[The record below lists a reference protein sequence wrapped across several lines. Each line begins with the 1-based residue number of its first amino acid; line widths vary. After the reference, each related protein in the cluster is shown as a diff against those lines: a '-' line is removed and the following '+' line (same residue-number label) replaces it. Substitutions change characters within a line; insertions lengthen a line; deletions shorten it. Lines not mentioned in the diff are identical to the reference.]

1 MALAKKSIDIGV
13 LLRSASHGD
22 NAANSIEY
30 TLTIQNKDIQIEPEF
45 WGGGAFDE
53 TIGAKRISNLRGY
66 RVRVNLNFNA
76 SREYASRVVGNAS
89 ATDSTYREM
98 FNDVLYCF
106 TNDEMPT
113 STNTFVALNLR
124 VRTDSGQNVVT
135 DTNFDG
141 TLQEGTFLNFIPEDM
156 SYNQQYSNQIGRF
169 VPRMTFVSEVL
180 MPSIPEELEGVL

>member
-13 LLRSASHGD
+13 LLRSASHAN

-30 TLTIQNKDIQIEPEF
+30 TLTLQNKDIQIEPEF
-45 WGGGAFDE
+45 WGGSAFDE

-66 RVRVNLNFNA
+66 RVSVNLNFNA
-76 SREYASRVVGNAS
+76 SREYASRTLGNAS
-89 ATDSTYREM
+89 ATNSTYREM

-106 TNDEMPT
+106 KNGEMPT
-113 STNTFVALNLR
+113 SGNTFVGLNLR
-124 VRTDSGQNVVT
+124 IRTDSGQNVIT
-135 DTNFDG
+135 QSNTSSS
-141 TLQEGTFLNFIPEDM
+141 FLNFVPEEM

-180 MPSIPEELEGVL
+180 LPNIPEELEGVL